1 MPIGNKKA
9 SFLLL
14 AGDVVVFVVSL
25 FAMLIVRYQTW
36 PSAAVL
42 GDHLRPF
49 SFLFLIW
56 VLVFYMSG
64 LYDKQVIFL
73 KHSLSNALLKT
84 QSFNILLAALFFF
97 LVPSIGIAPKTN
109 LIIYLVISLALI
121 SFWRLWLYP
130 RLSDRRTRLSVAL
143 IASGP
148 EAQELV
154 AEVNGNPRYGMAFE
168 YVRTNETVPDPE
180 TLAKELAQKNIALLV
195 VDTDQ
200 TASGPV
206 PSFLYA
212 LSVEERRYHFVE
224 FESMY
229 EEVFDR
235 IPLSRLTYAWF
246 VQNVAQTDSVSYA
259 FLKRVLDLFGGF
271 VMGILTVCSMPFIY
285 LAMRL
290 EGPGPLFIVQDRL
303 GERGSRI
310 RTLKFRSMRE
320 NDAGAWSGENG
331 NRVTKVGAVLRKT
344 SLDEFPQCLNI
355 LSGELSLIGPR
366 NDIEALGE
374 RLRSAI
380 PYYSARYLVKP
391 GITGWAQINQQY
403 EQNNIS
409 PQSIAET
416 KTRLAYDFYYLKHR
430 SFGLDIVIALKTVK
444 RMFFRV
450 SSW

>member
-1 MPIGNKKA
+1 MTIGNKKA
-9 SFLLL
+9 SLLLL
-14 AGDVVVFVVSL
+14 AGDVVVFTVSL

-42 GDHLRPF
+42 GDHLGPF

-64 LYDKQVIFL
+64 LYDKQAIFF
-73 KHSLSNALLKT
+73 KNSLSNALLKT
-84 QSFNILLAALFFF
+84 QSFNIILAALFFF
-97 LVPSIGIAPKTN
+97 LVPGIGIAPKTN
-109 LIIYLVISLALI
+109 LFIYLIISLALI
-121 SFWRLWLYP
+121 FFWRLWFYP
-130 RLSDRRTRLSVAL
+130 RLSNRRARLAVAL

-154 AEVNGNPRYGMAFE
+154 AEVNGNPRYGMEFE
-168 YVRTNETVPDPE
+168 YVRTPETVPDSE
-180 TLAKELAQKNIALLV
+180 TLAKELAEKKVALLV
-195 VDTDQ
+195 VDMDQ
-200 TASGPV
+200 TVSGSV
-206 PSFLYA
+206 PTFLYA

-246 VQNVAQTDSVSYA
+246 VRNVAQTDSVSYVFA
-259 FLKRVLDLFGGF
+259 KRALDLFGGI

-290 EGPGPLFIVQDRL
+290 EGPGPLFIAQDRL

-366 NDIEALGE
+366 NDIGALGE

-380 PYYSARYLVKP
+380 PYYTARYLVKP